1 MPRTQNRSDLDTP
14 RAAITARNSLYSD
27 FDLNFT
33 AHPNTGDVTTLY
45 DINSIKQSVKNL
57 ILTNKGERPFNPRLG
72 SNVRGLL
79 FEPADPFTALDIR
92 EAIRETISN
101 YEPRVKLLGVVVKDD
116 ADANRYSVEIEF
128 QILTTLETGDVT
140 FYLERIR

>member
-1 MPRTQNRSDLDTP
+1 MPRTQNRSDLDTS
-14 RAAITARNSLYSD
+14 RAKITARSSLYSD
-27 FDLNFT
+27 FHLDFT
-33 AHPNTGDVTTLY
+33 PHPNSGDITTLF

-79 FEPADPFTALDIR
+79 FEPADPFTALDIK
-92 EAIRETISN
+92 EAIKETINN
-101 YEPRVKLLGVVVKDD
+101 YEPRVKLLDVTVKDNS
-116 ADANRYSVEIEF
+116 DANRYRVEIEF
-128 QILTTLETGDVT
+128 QILTTLETGDVS